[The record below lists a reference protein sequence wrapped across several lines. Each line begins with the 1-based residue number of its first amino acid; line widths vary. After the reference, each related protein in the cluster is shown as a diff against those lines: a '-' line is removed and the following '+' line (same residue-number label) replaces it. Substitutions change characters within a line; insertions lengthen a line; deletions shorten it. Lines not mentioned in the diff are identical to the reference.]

1 MSEHKPTHQHMNK
14 ALSVKGL
21 RNDLKAVNG
30 FNAKLAVLTTNTV
43 GTMWCAYAFALLALA
58 GLPAALKPHGMGF
71 VPWFAQTFLQLVLLS
86 VIMVGQ
92 SVQSAAA
99 DSRAEKT
106 LRDAEIILDRLN
118 LETVGGIRALK
129 DLIEERLPAL
139 APVKPIR
146 ANKKVLGPA
155 PTPAKRTRATPR

>member
-1 MSEHKPTHQHMNK
+1 MTDHKPTHHHMNK
-14 ALSVKGL
+14 ALSLKGL
-21 RNDLKAVNG
+21 LHDLKAVNG
-30 FNAKLAVLTTNTV
+30 FNAKFAVLTTNTV

-92 SVQSAAA
+92 SVQSAAS

-106 LRDAEIILDRLN
+106 LGDAELTLDRLN
-118 LETVGGIRALK
+118 LETEGGIKALK
-129 DLIEERLPAL
+129 DLLEERLPPL
-139 APVKPIR
+139 APARPIE
-146 ANKKVLGPA
+146 ASKSVLAPA
-155 PTPAKRTRATPR
+155 ATPKKRTPRPPR